1 MLHVSHRRFPIDTSR
16 PIHDARFEMEKSKLS
31 RTERLRLI
39 KRVRDLGFSDAEIL
53 REILRGEYGGNHR
66 RSLVI
71 EWGELL
77 GLDATAAL
85 RLASDSGLI
94 PTPHPPKK
102 K

>member
-1 MLHVSHRRFPIDTSR
+1 
-16 PIHDARFEMEKSKLS
+16 MEKFKMG

-39 KRVRDLGFSDAEIL
+39 KKAQDLGFSDAEIL
-53 REILRGEYGGNHR
+53 HEILRGEYGGNHR
-66 RSLVI
+66 RSLVV

-94 PTPHPPKK
+94 PTPHPPRKK
-102 K
+102 QEGKLPDRGPEGSF

>member
-1 MLHVSHRRFPIDTSR
+1 MD
-16 PIHDARFEMEKSKLS
+16 KLKMGGA
-31 RTERLRLI
+31 ERLRLVQTA
-39 KRVRDLGFSDAEIL
+39 REVGFSDADIL

-66 RSLVI
+66 CLLVV

-85 RLASDSGLI
+85 RLARDAGLI
-94 PTPHPPKK
+94 PTTHPPRKK